1 MIRLITIFAALLL
14 SPVAVSAQTAA
25 TPEAAQASEDASA
38 QPQAEPDPS
47 AVEGKLTALE
57 EKVAASAAAV
67 DALKKLKFSGYMQA
81 RYAWLENDDYEAGP
95 PSNDNFFIRRG
106 RFKAT
111 YDAGYAQYVLQLDA
125 TPSGVGVKEAFA
137 SIKLPWQGLAVDAG
151 LQLMPFGYEV
161 GVRSSS
167 DLDLL
172 ERSRASRSFLAGEYD
187 LGVSVKGVYG
197 PVNFRAG
204 VFNGNGV
211 DGGAGRDN
219 DQLKDFI
226 GRVGFD
232 LGMVTGGVS
241 GWYGETIDYDADGNP
256 RFDRWR
262 TGADLQVFLDLLP
275 VGGTTVKGEVI
286 WGRTFIGRDNG
297 GAGTALGQLG
307 LGYNGI
313 VTQTLGKWNQVSV
326 RYDVW
331 TPDVQIDEAANPTR
345 VFRQDELAVALHHL
359 VGSNLKITAAW
370 FHPMNGDRGPDAPDD
385 PESDSFVAQLQA
397 KF

>member
-1 MIRLITIFAALLL
+1 MNRLIPVFAALLL
-14 SPVAVSAQTAA
+14 VPAAV
-25 TPEAAQASEDASA
+25 AAQSAAAPEEAQPQQDTSA
-38 QPQAEPDPS
+38 QPQSQPDT
-47 AVEGKLTALE
+47 AAIEGKLTSMEGTVAETSSAVSALR
-57 EKVAASAAAV
+57 
-67 DALKKLKFSGYMQA
+67 KLKLSGYMQA
-81 RYAWLENDDYEAGP
+81 RNAWLENDDYEAGP

-106 RFKAT
+106 RFKAS
-111 YDAGYAQYVLQLDA
+111 YDADYAQYVLQLDA

-137 SIKLPWQGLAVDAG
+137 SIKLPWHGLAVDAG

-161 GVRSSS
+161 GVRSSA

-172 ERSRASRSFLAGEYD
+172 ERSRASRAFLAGEYD
-187 LGVSVKGVYG
+187 LGVALKGIYG
-197 PVNFRAG
+197 PLNFRAG

-241 GWYGETIDYDADGNP
+241 GWYGGTINYDAEGNP

-275 VGGTTVKGEVI
+275 IGGTAVKGEMI

-313 VTQTLGKWNQVSV
+313 ITQTCGKWNQLAV

-331 TPDVQIDEAANPTR
+331 TPDVQIDEAASPTR
-345 VFRQDELAVALHHL
+345 VFRQDELSAALHTYL
-359 VGSNLKITAAW
+359 GSNLKITAAW
-370 FHPMNGDRGPDAPDD
+370 YHPMNGNAGPDAPDD
-385 PESDSFVAQLQA
+385 PESDSYVAQLQA
-397 KF
+397 RF